1 MRVGDIVFGAIPKLP
16 IGHYFKELIRWLD
29 KALAPV
35 WDFLS
40 LSIDWMVRSL
50 EKLFGIVPPVIIIL
64 LFALIAWR
72 VAGKRVGVFSA
83 IAFLIILGM
92 DLWKQTMQSLS
103 LVIVSAI
110 IALGIGVPLGI
121 WASRNDRLNQALR
134 PLLDFMQ
141 TLPAFVYLIPAITFF
156 DIGRVPGV
164 ISTVIFSMPPAIRL
178 TNLGIRQVAED
189 VVEAAMAFG
198 STPNQLLFKVQLP
211 LALPTIMAG
220 VNQSIMLA
228 LSMVVISAMVGA
240 PGLGEGVL
248 AGVSQFKLD
257 IGFEAG
263 LAVVLLAMFLDRVT
277 EALGNKD
284 QD

>member
-1 MRVGDIVFGAIPKLP
+1 MSLP
-16 IGHYFKELIRWLD
+16 IGYYFKALISWMDDVFSPL
-29 KALAPV
+29 

-40 LSIDWMVRSL
+40 EAIYWMVTSL
-50 EKLFGIVPPVIIIL
+50 EGIFGIVPPMVLIVI
-64 LFALIAWR
+64 FALIAWR
-72 VAGKRVGVFSA
+72 VAGNKVAVFTV
-83 IAFLIILGM
+83 IAFLLILGM
-92 DLWKQTMQSLS
+92 DLWRPTMQTLS
-103 LVIVSAI
+103 LVIVSTV
-110 IALGIGVPLGI
+110 IALGIGIPLGI
-121 WASRNDRLNQALR
+121 WASRNERLNMALR

-156 DIGRVPGV
+156 TIGRVPGV
-164 ISTVIFSMPPAIRL
+164 ISTVIFAMPPAIRL

-228 LSMVVISAMVGA
+228 LSMVVIASMVGA

-248 AGVSQFKLD
+248 TGITQYKLD
-257 IGFEAG
+257 VGFEAG

-277 EALGNKD
+277 EALGKRKNN
-284 QD
+284 